1 MALNVKKGDTVQ
13 VISGKDRGATG
24 RVLSVDIKSERIIV
38 EGVNR
43 VKRHTKMSQT
53 TRGGSSGGIE
63 TKEAPVHVS
72 NVMVVDPSD
81 SRGTRVAKRREKA
94 TKTRTDGTTHE
105 TTRSI
110 RVSRRSGKEL

>member
-13 VISGKDRGATG
+13 IISGKDRGATG

-53 TRGGSSGGIE
+53 ARG
-63 TKEAPVHVS
+63 
-72 NVMVVDPSD
+72 
-81 SRGTRVAKRREKA
+81 
-94 TKTRTDGTTHE
+94 
-105 TTRSI
+105 
-110 RVSRRSGKEL
+110 